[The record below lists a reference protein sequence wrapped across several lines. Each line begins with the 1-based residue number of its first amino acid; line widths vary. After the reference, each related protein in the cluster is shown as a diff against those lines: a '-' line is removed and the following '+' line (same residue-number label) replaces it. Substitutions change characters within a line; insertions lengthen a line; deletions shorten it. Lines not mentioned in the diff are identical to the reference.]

1 MSFFHFDILTGKD
14 FIVSLENSIH
24 VKLYHVMMQRDIEWN
39 EAKVKEMKPDRRL
52 LILGVLFVIVN
63 MAIATQYSVTQ
74 IGYEYYLVHPCDAD
88 IRYIGS
94 DNTTGGRILRI
105 DGTNDTASLKLVFGT
120 WSTGTNKM
128 YSAVFGIVN
137 EEQYPVNIMY
147 INVSSQ
153 SHTYLKIWLH
163 GDRDANA
170 NSTSNDPTTVLMYDN
185 GTIVNASNTAAWI
198 LAAGNDDPG
207 DMCSN
212 VSDRTNYSTNTSW
225 DETSHVR
232 YSLNDSNA
240 YGVGMMGRNSSNAS
254 DFVWVQIAIDI
265 PNEVNASGLHT
276 GTMWIHFEADTNS

>member
-1 MSFFHFDILTGKD
+1 M
-14 FIVSLENSIH
+14 
-24 VKLYHVMMQRDIEWN
+24 
-39 EAKVKEMKPDRRL
+39 KVKGMKLDKRL
-52 LILGVLFVIVN
+52 MLIGVLFLVIN
-63 MAIATQYSVTQ
+63 MAIATQYVVTK
-74 IGYEYYLVHPCDAD
+74 IEYEYYIVHPSDSN

-94 DNTTGGRILRI
+94 DNTTGGRVLRVAGPN
-105 DGTNDTASLKLVFGT
+105 GTATSLKLVFGN
-120 WSTGTNKM
+120 WSSGTNKA
-128 YSAVFGIVN
+128 YSAALGIVN
-137 EEQYPVNIMY
+137 EERIPVSIMY
-147 INVSSQ
+147 INISSQ
-153 SHTYLKIWLH
+153 NYTYLKIWLH

-170 NSTSNDPTTVLMYDN
+170 NSISNDPTTVLMYDN

-198 LAAGNDDPG
+198 LAAGNDDPS

-265 PNEVNASGLHT
+265 LNEVNASGLHT